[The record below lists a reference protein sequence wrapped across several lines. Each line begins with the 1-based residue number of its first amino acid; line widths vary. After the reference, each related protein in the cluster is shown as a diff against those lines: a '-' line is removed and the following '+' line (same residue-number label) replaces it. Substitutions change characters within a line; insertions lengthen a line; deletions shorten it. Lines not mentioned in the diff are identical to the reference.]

1 MVYLGHS
8 FIFLGCSSVLEML
21 VVKRFYRKMIKV
33 RGNRPIVIK
42 QGEKNNELE
51 ENAKLGNLDWRI
63 VGAT

>member
-1 MVYLGHS
+1 
-8 FIFLGCSSVLEML
+8 VLKML

-51 ENAKLGNLDWRI
+51 GNAKLVNLDWRI